1 MAMATYL
8 YFAVPILV
16 AFLVFVWRKE
26 TYKNM
31 GWSRK
36 RIAYAVMAGIAYLY
50 VIPALGIAGAVFVA
64 SIVSLIIWGIKKASD
79 WAASKGFLW
88 AVVLS
93 LGFILG
99 VRGYFALV
107 ALGFPVFLVSFL
119 AKMYWVAY
127 ILFAGYIHLWRAA
140 EVWRKFWA
148 K

>member
-1 MAMATYL
+1 MATYL
-8 YFAVPILV
+8 YFAVPTLF
-16 AFLVFVWRKE
+16 AFLVFVWKKGA
-26 TYKNM
+26 YKNM

-36 RIAYAVMAGIAYLY
+36 RIAYAVIAGTIYLY
-50 VIPALGIAGAVFVA
+50 VIPASGIAGAVF
-64 SIVSLIIWGIKKASD
+64 IVSIISLVVWGIKKTSD

-99 VRGYFALV
+99 VGGYFALI

-127 ILFAGYIHLWRAA
+127 ILFAGYIHLWRLA